1 MSKYE
6 SNLFWNPRDKI
17 DEKNIERTIY
27 AFESL
32 LLQYNTR
39 TRNVIANY
47 RKNFKNDRAFFNEF
61 LSLKRKEILS
71 WRNCGVKT
79 TRNVVEIIRQL
90 RSRLPSDS
98 EQSLVHD
105 IPMLE
110 SDTILRLFSLK
121 EKLGY
126 FPVFA
131 TLKEYIA
138 TFDDRDLRV
147 LNSLLLIHDGK
158 LPINRIIVAEELG
171 ISIERVRQMMLN
183 IINRIEDYLGM
194 MKKMIK
200 TPRGYGKCPY
210 RWRSTGVHNDVNK
223 VEETNFSRSI
233 INMAFAI
240 LYREISIVGSVRD
253 SLMMKNDRFART
265 TLVPAKL
272 AKYFDFEG
280 FLKSVEATALKRRD
294 EAESIPIEI
303 IAGEYRL
310 NRYYDHYKKD
320 ILSACAVALKYNIAV
335 GAEAAEAYAKAGLIN
350 PNPRD
355 PFRIAA
361 KDLFASIPLTIQEDM
376 ILFPATVRK
385 QVPKILEE
393 IIRAKGE
400 PMTAEEILKEYNRL
414 YPGEKKRKKFVSGNV
429 LRSPS
434 ITAIGR
440 TGRYTLKEW
449 KKGARRGG
457 TIRLF
462 VREYLNTQPGKS
474 APISDV
480 VDYVLQFRPT
490 TNRSSIISN
499 LQLDRSGS
507 FLFSEQGEVRY
518 LTLKPSTKKS

>member
-1 MSKYE
+1 M
-6 SNLFWNPRDKI
+6 
-17 DEKNIERTIY
+17 
-27 AFESL
+27 
-32 LLQYNTR
+32 
-39 TRNVIANY
+39 
-47 RKNFKNDRAFFNEF
+47 
-61 LSLKRKEILS
+61 
-71 WRNCGVKT
+71 
-79 TRNVVEIIRQL
+79 
-90 RSRLPSDS
+90 
-98 EQSLVHD
+98 
-105 IPMLE
+105 
-110 SDTILRLFSLK
+110 
-121 EKLGY
+121 
-126 FPVFA
+126 
-131 TLKEYIA
+131 
-138 TFDDRDLRV
+138 
-147 LNSLLLIHDGK
+147 
-158 LPINRIIVAEELG
+158 
-171 ISIERVRQMMLN
+171 
-183 IINRIEDYLGM
+183 
-194 MKKMIK
+194 
-200 TPRGYGKCPY
+200 
-210 RWRSTGVHNDVNK
+210 
-223 VEETNFSRSI
+223 
-233 INMAFAI
+233 
-240 LYREISIVGSVRD
+240 
-253 SLMMKNDRFART
+253 
-265 TLVPAKL
+265 
-272 AKYFDFEG
+272 
-280 FLKSVEATALKRRD
+280 
-294 EAESIPIEI
+294 
-303 IAGEYRL
+303 
-310 NRYYDHYKKD
+310 
-320 ILSACAVALKYNIAV
+320 

-449 KKGARRGG
+449 KKGSRRGG

-499 LQLDRSGS
+499 LQLDRRGS
-507 FLFSEQGEVRY
+507 FLFSEKEGVRY

>member
-47 RKNFKNDRAFFNEF
+47 RRNFKNDRAFFNEF

-90 RSRLPSDS
+90 RSRLPSES

-183 IINRIEDYLGM
+183 IIYRIEDYLGM

-223 VEETNFSRSI
+223 AEETNFSRSI

-253 SLMMKNDRFART
+253 SLMMKNDRFVRT
-265 TLVPAKL
+265 TLVPSKL

-280 FLKSVEATALKRRD
+280 F
-294 EAESIPIEI
+294 
-303 IAGEYRL
+303 
-310 NRYYDHYKKD
+310 
-320 ILSACAVALKYNIAV
+320 
-335 GAEAAEAYAKAGLIN
+335 
-350 PNPRD
+350 
-355 PFRIAA
+355 
-361 KDLFASIPLTIQEDM
+361 
-376 ILFPATVRK
+376 
-385 QVPKILEE
+385 
-393 IIRAKGE
+393 
-400 PMTAEEILKEYNRL
+400 
-414 YPGEKKRKKFVSGNV
+414 
-429 LRSPS
+429 
-434 ITAIGR
+434 
-440 TGRYTLKEW
+440 
-449 KKGARRGG
+449 
-457 TIRLF
+457 
-462 VREYLNTQPGKS
+462 
-474 APISDV
+474 
-480 VDYVLQFRPT
+480 
-490 TNRSSIISN
+490 
-499 LQLDRSGS
+499 
-507 FLFSEQGEVRY
+507 
-518 LTLKPSTKKS
+518 